1 MEMYNGT
8 KENMGRKY
16 DMFAHFVIK
25 DDSDKDITI
34 YVGEEFNDRG
44 VCYLIA
50 DIESRYILFA
60 SIPDYTDYYKMV
72 KFEPGANEIHNKFND
87 KDIFGYIDMDETL
100 KSEIFDNIEI
110 LDFTTIINSS
120 HY

>member
-25 DDSDKDITI
+25 DDDGKDITI
-34 YVGEEFNDRG
+34 YIGEEFVDRG

-50 DIESRYILFA
+50 NIESRSEHSMITITVNTGKLE
-60 SIPDYTDYYKMV
+60 DR
-72 KFEPGANEIHNKFND
+72 GLL
-87 KDIFGYIDMDETL
+87 DEQ
-100 KSEIFDNIEI
+100 
-110 LDFTTIINSS
+110 
-120 HY
+120 

>member
-1 MEMYNGT
+1 MDMYKGT

-16 DMFAHFVIK
+16 DIFAHFVIK
-25 DDSDKDITI
+25 DDDGKDITI
-34 YVGEEFNDRG
+34 YIGERFDDRG

-50 DIESRYILFA
+50 DIESRYIIFA

-72 KFEPGANEIHNKFND
+72 KFEPGDKEIHNKFND
-87 KDIFGYIDMDETL
+87 KDIFEYIDMDETL
-100 KSEIFDNIEI
+100 KSQIFDNIEI